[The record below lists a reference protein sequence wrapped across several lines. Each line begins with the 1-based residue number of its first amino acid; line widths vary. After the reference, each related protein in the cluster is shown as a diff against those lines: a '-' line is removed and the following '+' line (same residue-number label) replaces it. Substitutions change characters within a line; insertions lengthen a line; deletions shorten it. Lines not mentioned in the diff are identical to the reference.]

1 MLGQIHDTGPEP
13 VLERQSERAF
23 LSAGRAAAP
32 DSQSDRASL
41 RTAIDTQ
48 VMCRIGRFK

>member
-1 MLGQIHDTGPEP
+1 MLGKIHETGPEP
-13 VLERQSERAF
+13 VPEPEGQSERAF

-48 VMCRIGRFK
+48 VMCRI